1 MLPNFSGYKV
11 QMLSGRQTECG
22 ESGGGRWEEDNKAT
36 GEGHQTME
44 IVSGIAEWWVKEH
57 EKEV

>member
-1 MLPNFSGYKV
+1 MLPTFSGCKV
-11 QMLSGRQTECG
+11 QMLSGRLAECG
-22 ESGGGRWEEDNKAT
+22 ESGGEGWEEDNKAT

-44 IVSGIAEWWVKEH
+44 LVSGTAEWWVKGH